1 MDDTV
6 KDFTV
11 HMIGNAHIDPI
22 WLWRMR
28 EGYEEVINTCRTALQ
43 LMREYPGFIFSRS
56 SAITYKWIEENEPEM
71 FEEIRRRVKEGRWN
85 IVNGWWVQPDCNIP
99 CGESFVRHSLYG
111 KRYFKEKFGV
121 EVKVGYNV
129 DSFGHCA
136 TLPQIL
142 KKSGL
147 DCYLFFR
154 PKPDEKELPPLFW
167 WESPDG
173 TRVLTCRPPHHYN
186 SGPDELETRI
196 WEAFRERPEGIKDV
210 MCFYGVGD
218 HGGGPTRRNIE
229 SIIKA
234 NKRPDYPTVIFST
247 PDAFFERALLQKRD
261 FPIVAEELQYHS
273 RGCYTAYSKVKRQN
287 RRAES
292 LLLTAEKFSSIAFW
306 FLGKPYPQAELT
318 KAWQNVLFCQF
329 HDILAGTCIKEA
341 YDEDVEKLYDETFSL
356 ARKALDDALS
366 SIAGSIKLPEGRNLI
381 LFNPVNWRRK
391 EGVEVELKFKE
402 GEKVRLVNP
411 FGREVPYQISDGKL
425 LFIAEVPSMRWAIY
439 RIEEAEED
447 EDWREFSGLRV
458 SPTRID
464 NEYYAVQIDPRT
476 GFISSIFDKTCNVE
490 MLSGPGNVPIVID
503 DPSDTWSHGVDA
515 YRSEIGRFLIEG
527 EPEVVEN
534 GPVRATIRIRSRW
547 GNSSVETL
555 ISLWDGLP
563 MLDFRMTVDWHERH
577 KMLKLSFPINLSDPI
592 ATYEVPYGNVTR
604 EPNGNE
610 EPHQRWTDVTGKAVT
625 LSGEEILY
633 GVSLI
638 NDCKYGSDI
647 RGSEMRLSLI
657 RSPIYA
663 FHDPAVPD
671 PNKTY
676 DYLDQGIQT
685 IRYRLISHTAE
696 WLERTVKEGYNL
708 NYPIIPR
715 LKGGHD
721 GIYLPFSLDITP
733 GNIIVTTL
741 KKAED
746 DDSLIL
752 RFYECSGR
760 SGVARLSL
768 SYELSY
774 RPHFEIPFGRYE
786 IKTLKLTR
794 DGRWLKIAETDLLER

>member
-1 MDDTV
+1 MNDSI

-28 EGYEEVINTCRTALQ
+28 EGYEVVINTCRTVLQ

-56 SAITYKWIEENEPEM
+56 SAATYKWIEENEPEM
-71 FEEIRRRVKEGRWN
+71 FEEIRERVKEGRWN

-111 KRYFKEKFGV
+111 KRYFMEKFGV
-121 EVKVGYNV
+121 DVKVGYNV

-147 DCYLFFR
+147 DYYVFFR
-154 PKPDEKELPPLFW
+154 PKPNEKELPPLFW
-167 WESPDG
+167 WQSPDG
-173 TRVLTCRPPHHYN
+173 SRVLACRPPHHYN
-186 SGPDELETRI
+186 SGPDELEERI
-196 WEAFRERPEGIKDV
+196 WEAFQQRPEGIREV

-234 NKRPDYPTVIFST
+234 DERPDYPRVIFST
-247 PDAFFERALLQKRD
+247 PDGFFGRALLQKRD
-261 FPIVAEELQYHS
+261 FPVVAEELQYHS

-287 RRAES
+287 RRAEC
-292 LLLTAEKFSSIAFW
+292 LLLTAEKFSSIVFW
-306 FLGKPYPQAELT
+306 LLGKPYPHEELT

-341 YDEDVEKLYDETFSL
+341 YDGDVDKLYDEAFSL
-356 ARKALDDALS
+356 ARRALDDALK
-366 SIAGSIKLPEGRNLI
+366 SIAGSLRLPEGENLI
-381 LFNPVNWRRK
+381 LFNPMNWERK
-391 EGVEVELKFKE
+391 EGVEIELKSE
-402 GEKVRLVNP
+402 GNRGIKVVNP
-411 FGREVPYQISDGKL
+411 FGVEVPSQISDGKV
-425 LFIAEVPSMRWAIY
+425 LFIAETPAMGWSIY
-439 RIEEAEED
+439 RIEEAKGEKRPGEL
-447 EDWREFSGLRV
+447 SGL
-458 SPTRID
+458 SASATGMD
-464 NEYYAVQIDPRT
+464 NEYYAVRIDPRT
-476 GFISSIFDKTCNVE
+476 GFISSILDKARNVE

-515 YRSEIGRFLIEG
+515 YRSEIGRFTIDG
-527 EPEVVEN
+527 EPELVES
-534 GPVRATIRIRSRW
+534 GPVRARIRVRSRW
-547 GNSSVETL
+547 GDSTIETL

-563 MLDFRMTVDWHERH
+563 MLDFQMKIDWHERH
-577 KMLKLSFPINLSDPI
+577 KMLKLSFPINISDPI
-592 ATYEVPYGNVTR
+592 ATYEVPYGNTTR

-610 EPHQRWTDVTGKAVT
+610 EPHQRWIDVTGKAIT
-625 LSGEEILY
+625 LNGEEITY

-647 RGSEMRLSLI
+647 RGGEMRLSLI

-671 PNKTY
+671 PNKSY
-676 DYLDQGIQT
+676 DYLDQGVQVV
-685 IRYRLISHTAE
+685 RYRLISHTAE
-696 WLERTVKEGYNL
+696 WLEGSVREGFNL
-708 NYPIIPR
+708 NYPIIPIFEE
-715 LKGGHD
+715 GHD
-721 GIYLPFSLDITP
+721 GSHPLFSLKVRP
-733 GNIIVTTL
+733 GNLVVTTL
-741 KKAED
+741 KRAED
-746 DDSLIL
+746 DESLIL
-752 RFYECSGR
+752 RLYECAGR
-760 SGVARLSL
+760 SVIATLDFRWGDTLRCHL
-768 SYELSY
+768 
-774 RPHFEIPFGRYE
+774 EIPFGRYE

-794 DGRWLKIAETDLLER
+794 DGGELKVTETDLLE